1 MRATKRYVRVQVL
14 INILQKPQ
22 GASYDHPTETVTD
35 ETDFGAGC
43 EIKILEVS
51 SKLYGEA
58 LAHGLDIVVGA
69 ALVSAADEDF
79 GFKVD
84 L

>member
-1 MRATKRYVRVQVL
+1 MRATKRYIRVQVL

-22 GASYDHPTETVTD
+22 GASYDHPAETVTD
-35 ETDFGAGC
+35 ETDFGAGG
-43 EIKILEVS
+43 KVQVLEVS

-69 ALVSAADEDF
+69 ALVGAADEDF
-79 GFKVD
+79 GFEVD